1 MHLEK
6 NLWQSCSPTYFHT
19 LVIMSLV
26 DVVDCFVFYD
36 DVNFKKER
44 LDQSELCHS

>member
-6 NLWQSCSPTYFHT
+6 NFAVMQPYLFPY
-19 LVIMSLV
+19 IGYMSLV

-36 DVNFKKER
+36 DVFHKER